1 MIRRLAFWSAAALLA
16 YGYVGFP
23 ALVAIRGF
31 LVRRPVRAAAISP
44 TVSVIMA
51 ARNESAVI
59 AARLA
64 NLAAQDYPPDRV
76 EVIVASDGSD
86 DGTND
91 IVRERH
97 GSNIRLLALSNQGKI
112 PALNAAAAAA
122 TGEILVFTDANTVF
136 ALDALTAIV
145 RPFADPEVGGV
156 AGDQRYI
163 DTDGTG
169 GVGGERTYWDFDRWL
184 KRLQS
189 RAGSVTSATG
199 ALYAIR
205 RELFEPI
212 PAGVTDDFAISTGPI
227 SAGRRLVFAPDALA
241 YEPPAATG
249 RLEFRRK
256 VRIISQ
262 GLRGVLLRRDLLDP
276 GRHGFY
282 AIQLFSHKVLRRLM
296 VFPVLVI
303 TAVSPLLWSAGRL
316 YRLTAIGSL
325 TLVGLAAIGLALP
338 DRTIGRGKMFSLPAF
353 FWLVNGAALAACW
366 DIVRGR
372 RIERW
377 EPVRGVGGEAPT
389 RLAR

>member
-1 MIRRLAFWSAAALLA
+1 MLRRLIFWSAAALLA

-23 ALVAIRGF
+23 ALVAIRGL
-31 LVRRPVRAAAISP
+31 LVRRPVRAAEISP
-44 TVSVIMA
+44 KVSVIIA

-59 AARLA
+59 ADRLA
-64 NLAAQDYPPDRV
+64 NLADQDYPGDRM
-76 EVIVASDGSD
+76 EVVVASDGST
-86 DGTND
+86 DGTDD
-91 IVRERH
+91 IVRER
-97 GSNIRLLALSNQGKI
+97 GGANVRLLSLPNRGKI
-112 PALNAAAAAA
+112 PALNAAVGAA

-136 ALDALTAIV
+136 ARDALRAIV

-156 AGDQRYI
+156 AGDQRYF
-163 DTDGTG
+163 DPDGTG
-169 GVGGERTYWDFDRWL
+169 AGSGERAYWDIDRWL

-205 RELFEPI
+205 RELFAPI

-227 SAGRRLVFAPDALA
+227 SAGRRLVFAPDAVA

-249 RLEFRRK
+249 RLEFGRK
-256 VRIISQ
+256 VRIIGQ

-282 AIQLFSHKVLRRLM
+282 AIQLFSHKILRRLM
-296 VFPVLVI
+296 VFPVLAI
-303 TAVSPLLWSAGRL
+303 TATSPLLWSAGRV
-316 YRLTAIGSL
+316 YRLAAIGSL
-325 TLVGLAAIGLALP
+325 TIAGLGAIGLATS
-338 DRTIGRGKMFSLPAF
+338 DRGLARRRVFSLPAF

-366 DIVRGR
+366 EIIRGR

-377 EPVRGVGGEAPT
+377 EPARSSPAVAPT
-389 RLAR
+389 RSPN